1 MSTLSEWSNAT
12 ILGNLAILAEKNN
25 ITKPELYEMMK
36 EVKKFHEHID
46 HTMLDGLAA
55 LALKNNFIQPKF
67 YDLYNVKRGLR
78 NKNGTG
84 VLVGLTDIG
93 SVEGY
98 TLNNN
103 KKIPIDGQL
112 FYRGINIEDIVTGFQ
127 KENRPGYEEV
137 AYLLLFGELP
147 NKEALED
154 FNHLLDESRHLPPGF
169 TENMILK
176 IPSKNIMN
184 KLQRSILVLYS
195 HDENPDDIGV
205 KNVLRQSIELIA
217 RFPTIISYGYQA
229 KAHNFDYKSLFIHS
243 PQNDIGTAENI
254 LYMTRPDNQYT
265 KTEAETLDLA
275 LVLHAEHG
283 GGNNSAFATHVV
295 SSSGTDTY
303 SAIAA
308 AVGSLKGHKHG
319 GANIMVREMIL
330 DIKENVN
337 INDRGKLKDYLLKI
351 LRKEAFNKEGLIYG
365 MGHAVYT
372 KSDPRAVLLKDKAL
386 ELAIEKDA
394 VDEFNLYKNIEELTI
409 ELFKEIKG
417 ENVIISANVDLYSG
431 FVYEM
436 LNIPKELYTPLFATA
451 RIAGWCAHRIEQI
464 VSDQKIMRPAYKSI
478 SKKSEYIPLSK
489 RK

>member
-1 MSTLSEWSNAT
+1 MTNPEVNKFINKISKLNEDASTFDKLAVLAKESNL
-12 ILGNLAILAEKNN
+12 IN
-25 ITKPELYEMMK
+25 PE
-36 EVKKFHEHID
+36 
-46 HTMLDGLAA
+46 
-55 LALKNNFIQPKF
+55 F

-84 VLVGLTDIG
+84 VLVGLTDIA

-98 TLNNN
+98 SLQEN
-103 KKIPIDGQL
+103 KKIPAEGQL
-112 FYRGINIEDIVTGFQ
+112 FYRGIEIKDLVAGFQ
-127 KENRPGYEEV
+127 KEKRHGFEEV
-137 AYLLLFGELP
+137 VYLLLFGELP
-147 NKEALED
+147 RQNVLD
-154 FNHLLDESRHLPPGF
+154 NFNHLLDETRQLPSGY

-195 HDENPDDIGV
+195 HDENPDDITI

-229 KAHNFDYKSLFIHS
+229 KAHYFDHKSLFIHS
-243 PQNDIGTAENI
+243 PQKGIGTAENI
-254 LYMTRPDNQYT
+254 LYMTRSDNQYT

-275 LVLHAEHG
+275 LILHADHG

-330 DIKENVN
+330 NIKENVSDYHN
-337 INDRGKLKDYLLKI
+337 LSKLKDYLLKI

-365 MGHAVYT
+365 MGHAIYT
-372 KSDPRAVLLKDKAL
+372 KSDPRAVLLKKKAY
-386 ELAIEKDA
+386 ELAMEKNR
-394 VDEFNLYKNIEELTI
+394 VEEFNLYKNIEELTI
-409 ELFKEIKG
+409 ELFKELKPDK
-417 ENVIISANVDLYSG
+417 VITANVDLYSG

-436 LNIPKELYTPLFATA
+436 LNIPPELYTPLFATA

-464 VSDQKIMRPAYKSI
+464 VSDQKIIRPAYKTVSVEKKYI
-478 SKKSEYIPLSK
+478 SLQE

>member
-1 MSTLSEWSNAT
+1 MIKEVNKF
-12 ILGNLAILAEKNN
+12 NEHKDNAILE
-25 ITKPELYEMMK
+25 
-36 EVKKFHEHID
+36 F
-46 HTMLDGLAA
+46 LAD
-55 LALKNNFIQPKF
+55 LALKNNLINPEF
-67 YDLYNVKRGLR
+67 YEMYNVKRGLR

-98 TLNNN
+98 ILKDN
-103 KKIPIDGQL
+103 KKIPMDGQL
-112 FYRGINIEDIVTGFQ
+112 FYRGINIKDIVTGFQ
-127 KENRPGYEEV
+127 NENRPGYEEV
-137 AYLLLFGELP
+137 AYLLLFGKLPTKNEL
-147 NKEALED
+147 AD
-154 FNHLLDESRHLPPGF
+154 FNNLLDESRHLPHSF

-195 HDENPDDIGV
+195 HDENPDDISV

-229 KAHNFDYKSLFIHS
+229 KTHNFDNKSLFIHS
-243 PQNDIGTAENI
+243 PKAGIGTAENI
-254 LYMTRPDNQYT
+254 LYMTRANNQYT

-330 DIKENVN
+330 DIKENVSN
-337 INDRGKLKDYLLKI
+337 INDIGKLKDYLLKI

-372 KSDPRAVLLKDKAL
+372 KSDPRAVLLKDKAF
-386 ELAIEKDA
+386 ELAVEKDA

-417 ENVIISANVDLYSG
+417 ENVVISANVDLYSG

-451 RIAGWCAHRIEQI
+451 RVAGWCAHRIEQI
-464 VSDQKIMRPAYKSI
+464 VSDQKIIRPAYKSV
-478 SKKSEYIPLSK
+478 SHKNEYIPLCE